1 MTRCLADVTAF
12 LNGGAL
18 SDGNPANVL
27 PLNQTV
33 GGSPARPAV
42 LTIDKGADGARL
54 AKARDVLLWL
64 EYDAP

>member
-1 MTRCLADVTAF
+1 MSNSGV
-12 LNGGAL
+12 L

-27 PLNQTV
+27 PLNQAV
-33 GGSPARPAV
+33 SGLAARPAV

-54 AKARDVLLWL
+54 AKARDVLLWV